1 MKIRNKSLNLN
12 WFGLIIGLLLLISI
26 IPALGQPINNTI
38 PQPLE
43 IKDNWYY
50 HWGDS
55 PINKSGLPRILE
67 DTEID
72 SQWAPLDP
80 DNFLQKTN
88 NEDII
93 WYRTKLPN
101 IKWTNPAIFFP
112 SIILAGEV
120 YLDKDLIYKTG
131 DILPRATNKFSGV
144 KSHFVPIDK
153 EYQNKMLTLRIF
165 SDKGEIGID
174 ATSHP
179 VMIGNEGDL
188 FTQLIR
194 INIDSVIIGFIFI
207 FIGLF
212 SIFIFLKRF
221 NQRNYLLSN
230 FGLFSLCVG
239 LFYVSFDH
247 TGSLFIEPSYLRYYI
262 GFLSYFLFPVGLY
275 AFLEKLLIK
284 NIVLRRI
291 WQVHLIYGIVAFLL
305 DVFNLVLIP
314 EQRFYYS
321 IFFVGTIIITIFVS
335 VKAAIAGNK
344 EAKIFISAFALYAFT
359 GLHDILI
366 GIDVLPKW
374 YWLSQWGAVVF
385 VLAMA
390 YIVERRFS
398 ETHDQLEMYSKEL
411 EIKSRKLDKYSQVLE
426 QKVAER
432 TQDLNEKN
440 SELENTLKKLQG
452 MQQQLIIQEKMAS
465 LGNLVAGVAHEV
477 NNPIGAV
484 KSSAHV
490 LTRCIHKIVDTL
502 NKSKNIDDIR
512 NDDLF
517 QQALSMLKD
526 NNQVI
531 NTASERVSEIVL
543 SLKNFAR
550 LDEAEFQKVNIHEG
564 IDTTLTLVEHELKNR
579 IEVIKQ
585 YGDLPEINCYPNQL
599 NQVFMN
605 LFVNAAHAIEDKGVI
620 KIKTFSNDKHVY
632 IEISD
637 TGKGIRKE
645 NLNKIFDPGFTTK
658 SRGIGTGLG
667 LSISYNIIK
676 KHNGDIKVAS
686 EVGRGTVFTITL
698 PIQQEELSVETIES
712 EKEKIG

>member
-1 MKIRNKSLNLN
+1 MNTKIKLLVLSKL
-12 WFGLIIGLLLLISI
+12 GLIIGIIWLLHI
-26 IPALGQPINNTI
+26 IPAFGQSFNKEMSP
-38 PQPLE
+38 PLE
-43 IKDNWYY
+43 IANGWYY
-50 HWGDS
+50 RWGDA
-55 PINKSGLPRILE
+55 PINKSGLPMWL
-67 DTEID
+67 DDKGSD
-72 SQWAPLDP
+72 SLWKPLDT
-80 DNFLQKTN
+80 DDLLKKTHG
-88 NEDII
+88 EDII

-101 IKWTNPAIFFP
+101 IKSTNPAIFFP

-131 DILPRATNKFSGV
+131 EILPLASNKFSGV
-144 KSHFVPIDK
+144 KSHFIRLDK

-188 FTQLIR
+188 FTHLIR

-212 SIFIFLKRF
+212 SIFIFVKRF
-221 NQRNYLLSN
+221 KQSNYLLSN

-247 TGSLFIEPSYLRYYI
+247 TGSLFIDPSYLRYYI
-262 GFLSYFLFPVGLY
+262 GFTSYLLFPVGLY
-275 AFLEKLLIK
+275 AFLEKLLGE

-291 WQVHLIYGIVAFLL
+291 WQIHFIYAFVALML
-305 DVFNLVLIP
+305 DAFNLVLIP

-321 IFFVGTIIITIFVS
+321 IFFVSTIIIAIFVT

-344 EAKIFISAFALYAFT
+344 EAKIFISAFALYGLT

-390 YIVERRFS
+390 YIVERRFA
-398 ETHDQLEMYSKEL
+398 EAHNQLEHYSKEL
-411 EIKSRKLDKYSQVLE
+411 EIKSRKLDKYSQILE

-432 TQDLNEKN
+432 TQDLNAKN
-440 SELENTLKKLQG
+440 NELESTLRTLQD
-452 MQQQLIIQEKMAS
+452 MQHQLIMREKMAS

-490 LTRCIHKIVDTL
+490 LTRCIHKIVDAL
-502 NKSKNIDDIR
+502 NKSKNLNDVK
-512 NDDLF
+512 NDDQF

-526 NNQVI
+526 NNRVI

-550 LDEAEFQKVNIHEG
+550 LDEAEFQKVDIHDG
-564 IDTTLTLVEHELKNR
+564 IDTTLTLVEHEIKNR
-579 IEVIKQ
+579 IEVIKE
-585 YGDLPEINCYPNQL
+585 YGDTLQIECYPNQL

-605 LFVNAAHAIEDKGVI
+605 LFVNAAHAIKDNGII
-620 KIKTFSNDKHVY
+620 KIKTYSKNGYVY
-632 IEISD
+632 VEVTD
-637 TGKGIRKE
+637 NGKGINKE
-645 NLNKIFDPGFTTK
+645 NLAKIFDPGFTTK
-658 SRGIGTGLG
+658 SRGVGTGLG
-667 LSISYNIIK
+667 LSISYKIIK
-676 KHNGDIKVAS
+676 KHKGEIKVQS
-686 EVGRGTVFTITL
+686 EVGKGTTFVIVL
-698 PIQQEELSVETIES
+698 PIEQKEVAEEIPD
-712 EKEKIG
+712 

>member
-1 MKIRNKSLNLN
+1 MSARNKSLNSVWLG
-12 WFGLIIGLLLLISI
+12 WIVVLFLLISVI
-26 IPALGQPINNTI
+26 SSFGQPINYTT
-38 PQPLE
+38 PQPFVL
-43 IKDNWYY
+43 KDNWYY

-55 PINKSGLPRILE
+55 PINKSGLPRLLE
-67 DTEID
+67 DGDND
-72 SQWAPLDP
+72 SSWKPLDP
-80 DNFLQKTN
+80 DNLLQETH

-93 WYRTKLPN
+93 WYRIKLPD

-120 YLDKDLIYKTG
+120 YLDKDLVYQTS
-131 DILPRATNKFSGV
+131 DLLPRADNKFSGI
-144 KSHFVPIDK
+144 KSHFIPVDR
-153 EYQNKMLTLRIF
+153 EYRNKMLTLRIF
-165 SDKGEIGID
+165 SDKGEIGIN

-188 FTQLIR
+188 FTKLIR
-194 INIDSVIIGFIFI
+194 VNIDSIIIGFIFI

-212 SIFIFLKRF
+212 SISIFLKRIRH
-221 NQRNYLLSN
+221 RNYLLSN

-275 AFLEKLLIK
+275 AFLEKLLGK

-291 WQVHLIYGIVAFLL
+291 WQIHLIYAVIAFVL

-321 IFFVGTIIITIFVS
+321 IFFVGTIIIAIFVT

-344 EAKIFISAFALYAFT
+344 EAKIFISAFALYGLT

-398 ETHDQLEMYSKEL
+398 KTHDQLELYSKEL

-440 SELENTLKKLQG
+440 NELENTLRQLQD

-490 LTRCIHKIVDTL
+490 LTRCIHRILNTL

-517 QQALSMLKD
+517 QQALAMLKE

-550 LDEAEFQKVNIHEG
+550 LDEAEFQKVDIHEG
-564 IDTTLTLVEHELKNR
+564 IDTTLTLVEHEFKNR

-605 LFVNAAHAIEDKGVI
+605 LFVNAAHAIEDKGII
-620 KIKTFSNDKHVY
+620 KIKTHANNSHVY
-632 IEISD
+632 FEISD

-645 NLNKIFDPGFTTK
+645 HLNKIFDPGFTTK

-676 KHNGDIKVAS
+676 KHNGEIKVES
-686 EVGRGTVFTITL
+686 EVGKGTTFRIIL
-698 PIQQEELSVETIES
+698 PIQQEKSHVEAIES
-712 EKEKIG
+712 EEKK